1 MKNKKHILPTY
12 NPANLFFDHGDG
24 VYLYTEDGKRYLD
37 FTSGIGVTC
46 LGHSHP
52 ALVSALKEQAGKLW
66 HCSNLFKI
74 KGQEKVA
81 KKITESCFAESVFF
95 CNSGA
100 EAVEAG
106 IKALRRYFYVKN
118 QTQKNEIICVK
129 NAFHGRTYAAIS
141 ASGQDRMLEG
151 FLPSLKGFRQVEFN
165 NIEQIKKNISEKT
178 AGILVETVQGEG
190 GVTPAEKQYLRELN
204 DLAQKNDLLLFF
216 DEVQCGVGRTGKFL
230 ATDWVQELRP
240 NIVSIAK
247 GIGGGFPLGALLV
260 DKKVSDVMTQG
271 THGSTFGGNPLAM
284 AVAEVVLNHVLKE
297 DFLDHV
303 RYVGYELRKCL
314 KKEIISKYP
323 NLVKE
328 VRGIGLMIGLV
339 AIENNE
345 ILIQKLREERLLVVK
360 AGMNVIRM
368 LPPLILEIKHIQEAI
383 SKIDKAFSNFKND
396 T

>member
-12 NPANLFFDHGDG
+12 NPANLLFDHGDG

-74 KGQEKVA
+74 KGQDKVA
-81 KKITESCFAESVFF
+81 KKITENSFAESVFF
-95 CNSGA
+95 CNSGT

-106 IKALRRYFYVKN
+106 IKALRRYYFSKNKVKR
-118 QTQKNEIICVK
+118 NEIICVQ

-141 ASGQDRMLEG
+141 ASGQQRMLEG
-151 FLPSLKGFRQVEFN
+151 FLPSLKGFKQVEFN
-165 NIEQIKKNISEKT
+165 NINKIKDSISDKT
-178 AGILVETVQGEG
+178 AGILIETVQGEG
-190 GVTPAEKQYLRELN
+190 GVTPANKDYLRGLNEL
-204 DLAQKNDLLLFF
+204 AKNEDLLLFF

-230 ATDWVQELRP
+230 ATDWIDELKP

-247 GIGGGFPLGALLV
+247 GIGGGFPIGALLV
-260 DKKVSDVMTQG
+260 DKKVSEAMTPG

-284 AVAEVVLNHVLKE
+284 AVAEVVLNYVLKE

-303 RYVGYELRKCL
+303 RYVGYELRKML
-314 KKEIISKYP
+314 KEKIITKYP
-323 NLVKE
+323 NLVNE
-328 VRGIGLMIGLV
+328 VRGIGLMIGLQAV
-339 AIENNE
+339 ENNE
-345 ILIQKLREERLLVVK
+345 ILIQKLREQRLLVVK

-368 LPPLILEIKHIQEAI
+368 LPPLILEMKHVQEAVD
-383 SKIDKAFSNFKND
+383 KIDKAFSNL
-396 T
+396 